1 MKRLGIYG
9 GSFNPIHIGHI
20 KAANAFYDEMKL
32 DELIIMPTA
41 VSPFK
46 TDDPDNDPRE
56 RLKMVN
62 AAFENSDR
70 NIIVSDYEIEK
81 GGKSYTYLTLEH
93 FSSPENELYFLMG
106 TDMLLSLDGWKNP
119 DIILKLATVC
129 HIRREDVDPE
139 TEKAIE
145 EARSRYEKEYNAK
158 IIDLVS
164 EPFEVSSTEIR
175 NAVKE
180 GKSISGLVTPE
191 VEEIIKKDKLYLTCP
206 LYAAVRTLVKEKRWK
221 HIFGTE
227 EEAKS
232 LSQIFDLSET
242 DSERLRRAALLH
254 DITKYLT
261 RDEHLAFL
269 DSVGVTPDEGTLAS
283 DKTLHQMSGAYM
295 AKKLY
300 PDYVDDAVFDAI
312 RYHTTGKA
320 EMPLLTKLMYLCDFI
335 EPTRTFP
342 DCVKLRAIFYEMIEK
357 GNKLRVLDEIM
368 LIALDMT
375 VADLKENG
383 HPIHSDTEKA
393 REYIIE
399 KLKENNYGRKES
411 I

>member
-46 TDDPDNDPRE
+46 TDDLDNDPRE

-70 NIIVSDYEIEK
+70 NILVSDYEIEK

-93 FSSPENELYFLMG
+93 FSAPENELYFLMG

-145 EARSRYEKEYNAK
+145 EAKSRYEKEYNAK

-180 GKSISGLVTPE
+180 GKSISGLVTQE
-191 VEEIIKKDKLYLTCP
+191 VEDIIKKDKLYLTCP

-232 LSQIFDLSET
+232 LSQIFDLSES

-269 DSVGVTPDEGTLAS
+269 ESVGVTPDEGTLLS

-295 AKKLY
+295 ARKLY
-300 PDYVDDAVFDAI
+300 PEYVDDAVFDAI

-375 VADLKENG
+375 VADLNENG

-399 KLKENNYGRKES
+399 KLKGNNYGRKES

>member
-20 KAANAFYDEMKL
+20 RAANAFYDEMKL
-32 DELIIMPTA
+32 DELIIIPTA

-46 TDDPDNDPRE
+46 ADSDNDPYE
-56 RLKMVN
+56 RLKMAK
-62 AAFENSDR
+62 AAFENDER
-70 NIIVSDYEIEK
+70 NITVSDYEIEK

-93 FSSPENELYFLMG
+93 FSLPDTELFFLMG
-106 TDMLLSLDGWKNP
+106 TDMLLSLGDWKNP

-129 HIRREDVDPE
+129 HARRENIDPE

-164 EPFEVSSTEIR
+164 EPFEISSTEIR

-180 GKSISGLVTPE
+180 GKSISNLVSPE

-221 HIFGTE
+221 HIFGAE

-232 LSQIFDLSET
+232 LSQLFDLSET
-242 DSERLRRAALLH
+242 DSERLRYAALLH

-261 RDEHLAFL
+261 RDEHLEFL
-269 DSVGVTPDEGTLAS
+269 KGVGVTPDEGTLS
-283 DKTLHQMSGAYM
+283 SEKTLHQMTGAYM

-320 EMPLLTKLMYLCDFI
+320 DMPLLTKLMYLCDFI

-375 VADLKENG
+375 VADLIENG